1 MNLNAASIE
10 CPKTRQSGFVL
21 VVALILLLVL
31 TLLGLA
37 AAQSTS
43 LEERMAGNARNH
55 DMAFQAAEAGLNA
68 AQSGILQGLWDN
80 ADYASNA
87 NGLYMLAT
95 CCTSTGGSW
104 TSAWDVPNVWNT
116 ALPIDTAV
124 SGLSI
129 AGIPAAQQP
138 VFVIE
143 QLPPMAPPG
152 SNLGQQES
160 GSGAPPVQPYRITVY
175 ATGGDQ
181 TTHVILQS
189 VVTP

>member
-1 MNLNAASIE
+1 MHRNTDSIDFL
-10 CPKTRQSGFVL
+10 PPRQSGFVL

-55 DMAFQAAEAGLNA
+55 DMAFQAAEAGLYA
-68 AQSGILQGLWDN
+68 AQSAILQGLWDN
-80 ADYASNA
+80 ADYAGNA
-87 NGLYMLAT
+87 NGLYLLAT
-95 CCTSTGGSW
+95 CCGANTW
-104 TSAWDVPNVWNT
+104 TSAWTAANAWTT
-116 ALPIDTAV
+116 ALPMDTAV
-124 SGLSI
+124 PGLSI

-138 VFVIE
+138 VYIIE
-143 QLPPMAPPG
+143 QLPPVAAPG
-152 SNLGQQES
+152 SNLGQQQS

-181 TTHVILQS
+181 TTHVICR
-189 VVTP
+189 PW